1 VTAASANASAS
12 AILVIMVVLLG
23 SKPEWLLF
31 YAGKSSS
38 LRAARFIGIASF
50 GLDLPEKRRDR
61 GDYWVPARAIPV
73 DGVPADLVG
82 GVPRPGSLGRDDSPY
97 APGSRGGG
105 GLRSIL

>member
-1 VTAASANASAS
+1 VVTAASANASAS

-50 GLDLPEKRRDR
+50 GLDLPEKHRDR
-61 GDYWVPARAIPV
+61 G
-73 DGVPADLVG
+73 
-82 GVPRPGSLGRDDSPY
+82 
-97 APGSRGGG
+97 
-105 GLRSIL
+105 SILLAK